1 MSEDTKTDFQVNYA
15 YSKGATEE
23 HKAACTEALSVI
35 LGYAQ
40 TDKLAVV
47 DCYSRA
53 AVNEDNTLV
62 EGADHGTTTIIAALI
77 DVEEGQAI
85 LPLAQFF
92 NGDSSPNDNLV
103 PCVKVETDVKEAA
116 TQSPS
121 EAA

>member
-1 MSEDTKTDFQVNYA
+1 MSEQTNFQINYA
-15 YSKGATEE
+15 YSKGATDE

-40 TDKLAVV
+40 TGKLAVV
-47 DCYSRA
+47 DCYSRD

-62 EGADHGTTTIIAALI
+62 EGANHGTTTIIAALV
-77 DVEEGQAI
+77 DVEDGQAI

-92 NGDSSPNDNLV
+92 NGDSTPNETLI

-116 TQSPS
+116 
-121 EAA
+121 

>member
-1 MSEDTKTDFQVNYA
+1 MSEDTNFQINYA

-23 HKAACTEALSVI
+23 HKTACTEALSVI

-40 TDKLAVV
+40 TGKLAVV
-47 DCYSRA
+47 DCYNRD

-62 EGADHGTTTIIAALI
+62 EGADHGTTTIIAALV
-77 DVEEGQAI
+77 DVEGGQAI

-103 PCVKVETDVKEAA
+103 PCVKVETPQPEAA